1 MLRSVNFSVWG
12 HCPRTRWYQTW
23 HRAFATA
30 SDARFVWLLL
40 AILHQKLKCLK
51 LSRTFDVVVIGGGHA
66 GSEACA
72 AAARAGAR
80 TALVT
85 PKIYNIGV
93 CSCNPS
99 FGGIGKGTM
108 LREIDALDGVCG
120 RIVDKAGVQFRVL
133 NLKKGPAV
141 WVCIEL
147 RGRFSAHFG
156 S

>member
-1 MLRSVNFSVWG
+1 MLRSVRFTLWG
-12 HCPRTRWYQTW
+12 HCPRTRSRQSWI
-23 HRAFATA
+23 RAFATA
-30 SDARFVWLLL
+30 SEARCVPLYSLS
-40 AILHQKLKCLK
+40 LKNTNLRQS
-51 LSRTFDVVVIGGGHA
+51 SRSFDVVVIGGGHA

-85 PKIYNIGV
+85 PKVDNIGV

-108 LREIDALDGVCG
+108 IREVDALDGVCG

-133 NLKKGPAV
+133 NVRKGPAV
-141 WVCIEL
+141 WVSDVIS
-147 RGRFSAHFG
+147 R
-156 S
+156 